1 MQRSHFLF
9 TTLDWVRRDESGIQ
23 SIEVLGFFPIVLL
36 SMMIFWQIAAVGYTG
51 VVAAG
56 AAREGAVTA
65 ARGGNVDAAVR
76 NASPGFDGRRWW
88 RLLTPPCST
97 FSGAPVTVEVELEVP
112 HVEFAFFGALDS
124 YPHVKAQSTA
134 RCEIGFSF
142 P

>member
-1 MQRSHFLF
+1 MQQRHSLV
-9 TTLDWVRRDESGIQ
+9 TYIRELIRDEQGVQ
-23 SIEVLGFFPIVLL
+23 SIEFLGFFPLVLL
-36 SMMIFWQIAAVGYTG
+36 TMMIFWQLAAVGYTG

-76 NASPGFDGRRWW
+76 NASSGFDGRRWW
-88 RLLTPPCST
+88 RYLTPPCST

-112 HVEFAFFGALDS
+112 HIEFAFFGALDK
-124 YPHVKAQSTA
+124 YPRVKAQSTA